1 MLQVDVGKPLGP
13 GGCRMQSRGAGWC
26 HFGAVQGWL
35 AASQEAEIYFFF
47 SQLVS
52 YGGGEVG
59 WEEAEQIAILG
70 MRKARELGRGRRRE
84 RGSPTDRN
92 FCSKAPKPIKPQ
104 QTDTQS
110 LTRHIH
116 SLWTLRSRREK
127 RPGYTVTGT
136 SRATLREDVQ
146 TASAPQAPPCLLLL
160 ECCPFHSC
168 RCDF

>member
-1 MLQVDVGKPLGP
+1 MDVGKPLGP

-104 QTDTQS
+104 QTDTPKPYKTHPQLMDTEKQEREEAWLYSHRDIQS
-110 LTRHIH
+110 HPQGRCTN
-116 SLWTLRSRREK
+116 SLCTPSTPLPVALGVLPLS
-127 RPGYTVTGT
+127 
-136 SRATLREDVQ
+136 
-146 TASAPQAPPCLLLL
+146 
-160 ECCPFHSC
+160 
-168 RCDF
+168 